1 VDGGGVTLLGY
12 AGLAAFAVL
21 VGGLIGAVG
30 VGGVLLGPVLVAAGG
45 LDAHAATA
53 TCAWAFVFTGVV
65 GTWRYGRRG
74 DVPWPLAGRLAAGA
88 LPAAVLGVWAN
99 RLLPSRALLL
109 VVAVVAAGAGV
120 YALRP
125 PRGGAARM
133 PAGWT
138 AVGAGA
144 AVGFGSALTGTG
156 GPVLLVPA
164 LLALGSAPL
173 VAVGAGQVV
182 QLPVAAASATA
193 YLATGGVRVG
203 LGTLLGLAA
212 AAGVLTGAAAVR
224 RAGTVHLRVLVGVAC
239 VAAGVLLLTRAI

>member
-1 VDGGGVTLLGY
+1 VV
-12 AGLAAFAVL
+12 AVGLVGFAVL

-30 VGGVLLGPVLVAAGG
+30 VGGVLLGPVLVAGG
-45 LDAHAATA
+45 VDAHVATG

-74 DVPWPLAGRLAAGA
+74 EVPWGLAGRLAGGA

-99 RLLPSRALLL
+99 RLLPVTAVVL
-109 VVAVVAAGAGV
+109 VVAVVAVGAGA

-125 PRGGAARM
+125 PRAAAARVLGGGAA
-133 PAGWT
+133 
-138 AVGAGA
+138 VGVGA

-164 LLALGSAPL
+164 LLAWGSPAL
-173 VAVGAGQVV
+173 VAVGAGQVM

-193 YLATGGVRVG
+193 YLVAGSVRVG
-203 LGTLLGLAA
+203 LGTALGVAA
-212 AAGVLTGAAAVR
+212 AAGVLVGAEVVR
-224 RAGTVHLRVLVGVAC
+224 RAGTGRLRAVVGVAC
-239 VAAGVLLLTRAI
+239 VAAGVLLLARTVLAG